1 MLVFIDES
9 GDSGFKL
16 DRGST
21 PVFAVAL
28 AAFASS
34 AEAAKCDGIIRD
46 ALGTLRVKPEFKF
59 SRAHAKVRD
68 AFFDAVSGCDFRVRA
83 LVVEKELIRSG
94 RLRTSKEEFYQFF
107 VKTMLKFDDGLL
119 KDARV
124 VIDGS
129 GERTFRR
136 GLRTHLMRHTTP
148 GAIRDVRLKASH
160 GGPLVQLADMCV
172 GAVARSYR
180 QDRADPYRWR
190 NMLRPKLD
198 DVWDFK

>member
-16 DRGST
+16 ERGST

-28 AAFASS
+28 AAFHSTEEASR
-34 AEAAKCDGIIRD
+34 CDEIIRE
-46 ALGTLRVKPEFKF
+46 ALDTLKVKPEFKF
-59 SRAHAKVRD
+59 SKAHERIRD
-68 AFFDAVSGCDFRVRA
+68 AFFEAVAGCDFRVRA
-83 LVVEKELIRSG
+83 LVVQKELIRSG
-94 RLRTSKEEFYQFF
+94 RLRTRKEEFYQFF

-136 GLRTHLMRHTTP
+136 DLKKHLTRHSAP
-148 GAIRDVRLKASH
+148 GAIRDIRLKASH
-160 GGPLVQLADMCV
+160 GDPLVQLADMCV

-180 QDRADPYRWR
+180 DDRSNPHRWR
-190 NMLRPKLD
+190 DMLRPKLD
-198 DVWDFK
+198 DIWEFR